1 MFGDGITRGE
11 IFCVIMALGGVAV
24 LLDFGL
30 DGNFSGY
37 IMGLNS
43 ALFAGIT
50 VNLIKKLRENN
61 GPVVI
66 YLIKIKHSSRL

>member
-1 MFGDGITRGE
+1 
-11 IFCVIMALGGVAV
+11 MALGGVAV
-24 LLDFGL
+24 LPDFRL

-37 IMGLNS
+37 IMGLIS

-50 VNLIKKLRENN
+50 VNLIRKLREKN

-66 YLIKIKHSSRL
+66 YLIKIRH